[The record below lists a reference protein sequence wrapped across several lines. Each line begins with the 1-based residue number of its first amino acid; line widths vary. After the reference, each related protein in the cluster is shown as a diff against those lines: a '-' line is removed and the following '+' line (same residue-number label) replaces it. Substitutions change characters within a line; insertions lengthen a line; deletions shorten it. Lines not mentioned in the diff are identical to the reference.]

1 MLEPD
6 VSANEDVYGVRH
18 LESELRDGDSAF
30 REIVRILMDEDNPP
44 DDDRGPRLLS
54 QQSYSHDE
62 GWRSREYGQLI
73 RDAIFCLS
81 FLAVLLSVLILIIL
95 RSNKLNRH
103 PSISTQGKCYRRIIF
118 KTRLIFFY
126 TYAFQKVLFHPC

>member
-1 MLEPD
+1 MFEPD
-6 VSANEDVYGVRH
+6 DSKNEDVYGVRH

-44 DDDRGPRLLS
+44 DDDRGPRSLTP
-54 QQSYSHDE
+54 QRYSHDE
-62 GWRSREYGQLI
+62 GHWSSREYGQLI

-95 RSNKLNRH
+95 RSNKINRH
-103 PSISTQGKCYRRIIF
+103 PSVSTQGKC
-118 KTRLIFFY
+118 
-126 TYAFQKVLFHPC
+126 

>member
-6 VSANEDVYGVRH
+6 GSATEDVYGVRQ
-18 LESELRDGDSAF
+18 LQSELRDGDSAF

-44 DDDRGPRLLS
+44 DDDRGPRPLS

-62 GWRSREYGQLI
+62 GWRSQEYAQLI

-95 RSNKLNRH
+95 RSNKINRH
-103 PSISTQGKCYRRIIF
+103 PSVSTQGKF
-118 KTRLIFFY
+118 
-126 TYAFQKVLFHPC
+126 